1 MDSVLLHDMRNLGF
15 RLSLLLGNLEEHYGD
30 PDFKR
35 SVVDV
40 LHGTLT
46 TLETSLERWSARKEA
61 VLVKVSLDL
70 SDLVSEVLRRA
81 RLRDGSR
88 PAGTRVETDVRDVPA
103 VWGDPYY
110 LEEALSSV
118 FLNAL
123 EAAGPSGLVRVRTSA
138 EGRVR
143 RWSAVDVEDDGPGM
157 TAEFVRDSLFRP
169 FRSTK
174 PEGVGLGLYTARR
187 ILSAHGGKVTVTS
200 RPGEGTTVRV
210 LLPAT
215 DEKQ

>member
-1 MDSVLLHDMRNLGF
+1 MKNLGF

-61 VLVKVSLDL
+61 VLVKVPLDL

-88 PAGTRVETDVRDVPA
+88 STTRVETEVRDVPA

-110 LEEALSSV
+110 LEEAL
-118 FLNAL
+118 
-123 EAAGPSGLVRVRTSA
+123 
-138 EGRVR
+138 
-143 RWSAVDVEDDGPGM
+143 
-157 TAEFVRDSLFRP
+157 
-169 FRSTK
+169 
-174 PEGVGLGLYTARR
+174 
-187 ILSAHGGKVTVTS
+187 
-200 RPGEGTTVRV
+200 
-210 LLPAT
+210 
-215 DEKQ
+215 